1 MKRLMVIAAGTVALM
16 SGAAYAG
23 GDGGCAYSKHL
34 AAEATSQTP
43 VISAVDVAEAERL
56 KKLAALEEQASL
68 DALIAAPVI
77 HN

>member
-1 MKRLMVIAAGTVALM
+1 MKRVLVIAAGTVALM

-34 AAEATSQTP
+34 ASKAASSP
-43 VISAVDVAEAERL
+43 VVAAVDEVEAERL
-56 KKLAALEEQASL
+56 KKLEAIEQQASL
-68 DALIAAPVI
+68 DALIAAPVV

>member
-1 MKRLMVIAAGTVALM
+1 MKRLIVIAAGTVALM

-34 AAEATSQTP
+34 TAEAAQSP
-43 VISAVDVAEAERL
+43 VMAAVDEAEAERL
-56 KKLAALEEQASL
+56 KRLAIEQQASL
-68 DALIAAPVI
+68 DALIGKTVI